1 MSVSEDSNFLATI
14 ATGLISTVGGGLIGW
29 LTGRRKTNAEADATT
44 QAQIDKTIKFLLDE
58 VRAERQSCEEKL
70 LNAEGRISGLQQELW
85 SLESRLREHGI
96 PLPKRPAPAAIVF
109 APKPEE
115 N

>member
-1 MSVSEDSNFLATI
+1 MSENNEVLITGVIGAITTLGGSVI
-14 ATGLISTVGGGLIGW
+14 AWLGGRG
-29 LTGRRKTNAEADATT
+29 KTKSDT

-70 LNAEGRISGLQQELW
+70 THAEGRISGLQQELW
-85 SLESRLREHGI
+85 SLERALISHGI